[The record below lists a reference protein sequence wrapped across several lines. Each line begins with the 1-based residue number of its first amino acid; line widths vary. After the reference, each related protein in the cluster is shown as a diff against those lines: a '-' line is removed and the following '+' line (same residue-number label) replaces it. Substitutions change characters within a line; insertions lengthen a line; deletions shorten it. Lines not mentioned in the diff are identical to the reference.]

1 VQKDWERGVGMAEI
15 IKPAKRRRQLGKA
28 VAKGK
33 VKSLKPR
40 KRERG
45 RKWPAFTT
53 QTVSMPLVAELM
65 RDTVPPISQGANAIL
80 ESGVLAFRRA
90 GDGEPLVLLI
100 SKRRSKRWGI
110 PKGRAEPHLS
120 LHENAAKEAFEEAGV
135 IGYIAPSSVGMYR
148 AEKSA
153 TNSPAKRIIEVWL
166 YLLEVTET
174 LPDWPEKEKR
184 TTRWV
189 SCEVAAR
196 QLREPVLTHLCHRL
210 AQS

>member
-1 VQKDWERGVGMAEI
+1 MAEI
-15 IKPAKRRRQLGKA
+15 IKLAKYRRVRNKA
-28 VAKGK
+28 E
-33 VKSLKPR
+33 VKITAKPR
-40 KRERG
+40 KPQKHERG
-45 RKWPAFTT
+45 RKGPAFTT

-65 RDTVPPISQGANAIL
+65 RDTVPPRSQGSNAIL
-80 ESGVLAFRRA
+80 ESGVLAFRR
-90 GDGEPLVLLI
+90 GDNGEPLVLLI

-110 PKGRAEPHLS
+110 PKGRAEPHLA

-153 TNSPAKRIIEVWL
+153 TNSPTKRIIEVWV
-166 YLLEVTET
+166 YLLEVTQT
-174 LPDWPEKEKR
+174 LPDWPEREKR

-196 QLREPVLTHLCHRL
+196 QLREPVLAHLCHRL